1 MRFASEGLQSAQ
13 RVRCGRVCQTNRRG
27 GKHRQLTTGRLHPD
41 GYRLPRTHAA
51 SQLVGEALGNE
62 MEEFMKLHVADLVKN
77 YGTQRALDGISLDL
91 PQGTRC
97 LALIGPSGGGKSTLL
112 RHLGGLE
119 LPDGGSIEVNG
130 NILSKNENEL
140 RRFRRR
146 NGFLFQGYNLFPHL
160 TAMQNIVLPLVEVHG
175 KTAVEASDL
184 AVTNLERFGL
194 ADHAAKLPV
203 QLSGGQ
209 QQRVALIRAMVAA
222 PELLFLDEPTA
233 ALDPEMT
240 VEVLELVRELILGGQ
255 DVILCTH
262 EMGFA
267 RAVADAVAFVADGKI
282 SECAAPEEFFKTPKD
297 SGVKRFLSRVLE
309 FK

>member
-1 MRFASEGLQSAQ
+1 
-13 RVRCGRVCQTNRRG
+13 
-27 GKHRQLTTGRLHPD
+27 
-41 GYRLPRTHAA
+41 
-51 SQLVGEALGNE
+51 
-62 MEEFMKLHVADLVKN
+62 MKLGVSGLVKN
-77 YGTQRALDGISLDL
+77 YGIQRALDGLSLSL
-91 PQGTRC
+91 REGTRC
-97 LALIGPSGGGKSTLL
+97 LALIGPSGGGKSTFL

-119 LPDGGSIEVNG
+119 RPDAGSICVNG
-130 NILSKNENEL
+130 KYLSTDENEL
-140 RRFRRR
+140 RAFRRK

-160 TAMQNIVLPLVEVHG
+160 TARRNIVLPLMEVHG
-175 KTAVEASDL
+175 KNPAEANDL
-184 AVTNLERFGL
+184 ASTNLQRFGL
-194 ADHAAKLPV
+194 AAHADKLPV

-267 RAVADAVAFVADGKI
+267 GAVADAVAFVAAGKI
-282 SECAAPEEFFKTPKD
+282 IECSTPDALFNAPNEPE
-297 SGVKRFLSRVLE
+297 VKRFLSRVLE
-309 FK
+309 FR